1 MAAPVSPA
9 HRCVLTFPAN
19 HERHH
24 MTDTTHMTPEQIKQY
39 MVGKNLPEV
48 LAAVTPMF
56 IETVR
61 QELERQVSDEIDAIE
76 RKDSADTAMLEHL
89 QTGKAAAHD
98 LIEEESNK
106 AAQAISRVLEDFARI
121 TGLQA
126 QVHTAW
132 RNPGADVFA
141 LPVLK
146 AVRLDV
152 VTPTYH
158 HPSAK
163 G

>member
-1 MAAPVSPA
+1 
-9 HRCVLTFPAN
+9 
-19 HERHH
+19 
-24 MTDTTHMTPEQIKQY
+24 MTNTTQMTPEQIKQHL
-39 MVGKNLPEV
+39 VCKSLPEV
-48 LAAVTPMF
+48 LAAVTPLF
-56 IETVR
+56 VDAVR
-61 QELERQVSDEIDAIE
+61 QELEHQVGCEVDVVAASLA
-76 RKDSADTAMLEHL
+76 ATQTGCNTAEMEHL
-89 QTGKAAAHD
+89 QAAKAGARD
-98 LIEEESNK
+98 LIEDESRK
-106 AAQAISRVLEDFARI
+106 AAQAISRVLEDFSRI

-132 RNPGADVFA
+132 RSPGADVFA

-158 HPSAK
+158 HPSVK